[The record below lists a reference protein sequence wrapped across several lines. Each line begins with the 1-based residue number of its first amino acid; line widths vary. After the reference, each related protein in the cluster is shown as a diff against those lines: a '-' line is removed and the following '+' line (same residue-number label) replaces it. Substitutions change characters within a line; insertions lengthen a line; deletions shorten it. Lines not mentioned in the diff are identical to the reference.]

1 MERDA
6 FARVFPETIPGGPVK
21 ALASLTPEESKALIA
36 KALWTLPEMKE
47 AVRSGTV
54 VIAADST
61 SVHVVREFCEGQ
73 APEDPGPL
81 SDVDGLLGRYLPL
94 GAGDSWVIREGSI
107 QREYDLL
114 KIINGFQAHD
124 VFIKGANAIDPE
136 GFAGTFVGTES
147 EGAVQVAM
155 GTVLAKGSHFLVPVG
170 LERAVFESV
179 VGISRRLGIRK
190 IRHATGEPVGFLPL
204 PGKVVTEIEAL
215 GLLANVAATHM
226 GSGGAL
232 GAEGTITLHL
242 EGSEKEVLAALE
254 LVNAIKEASGSI

>member
-1 MERDA
+1 M
-6 FARVFPETIPGGPVK
+6 K

-47 AVRSGTV
+47 ALRSGTV

-61 SVHVVREFCEGQ
+61 SAHVVREFCEGKGERP
-73 APEDPGPL
+73 PEDPGPS

-114 KIINGFQAHD
+114 KIINGFQARD

-190 IRHATGEPVGFLPL
+190 IRHVSGGSVGFLLL

-215 GLLANVAATHM
+215 DLLKNVAATHM

-254 LVNAIKEASGSI
+254 LVNALKENSGSI

>member
-1 MERDA
+1 M
-6 FARVFPETIPGGPVK
+6 K

-47 AVRSGTV
+47 AVRSGTL

-61 SVHVVREFCEGQ
+61 SVHVVREFCEGK
-73 APEDPGPL
+73 APEDPGPS
-81 SDVDGLLGRYLPL
+81 SDVNGLLGRYLPL

-114 KIINGFQAHD
+114 KIINGFQARD

-147 EGAVQVAM
+147 GGAVQVAM
-155 GTVLAKGSHFLVPVG
+155 GTV
-170 LERAVFESV
+170 
-179 VGISRRLGIRK
+179 
-190 IRHATGEPVGFLPL
+190 
-204 PGKVVTEIEAL
+204 
-215 GLLANVAATHM
+215 LANVAATHM

-232 GAEGTITLHL
+232 GAEGTISLHF

-254 LVNAIKEASGSI
+254 LVNALKEASGSI